1 MILYRTLSILL
12 ALIVLGLGAMAA
24 FIMPRHPEWATKLP
38 RLRWPGFILGT
49 IVLAVCAYE
58 GGLILPNTRWV
69 GLFWALVPCTAIAAW
84 FTLDF
89 LMARAL
95 SGAIILLANYAIQ
108 HAFAYHC
115 ACRPLYAIAALF
127 WGLLATAC
135 LAWPWWFREI
145 LAKCAEPKS
154 RILRHA
160 IIADCIASAIIL
172 ILLPFIGK

>member
-12 ALIVLGLGAMAA
+12 AFIALALGFLTS
-24 FIMPRHPEWATKLP
+24 FLMPKHPEWATRLP
-38 RLRWPGFILGT
+38 RLRLPGAILGT
-49 IVLAVCAYE
+49 AVLAICAYE
-58 GGLILPNTRWV
+58 GGALLPGTRWV

-115 ACRPLYAIAALF
+115 ACRPLYAIVALF

-135 LAWPWWFREI
+135 LAWPWWSRDI
-145 LAKCAEPKS
+145 LAKCGEPNAKAL
-154 RILRHA
+154 RQGIL
-160 IIADCIASAIIL
+160 ADCIFSAVIL
-172 ILLPFIGK
+172 VLLPFIGK